1 MIFKTDSQVKVGAE
15 EDTGLYHMERSV
27 QQTNQVLNTSSFIF
41 DQCPLHASKNLERRK
56 QLILQDCHMPRQMT
70 AGVRQWGGGVADDG
84 GRAHST
90 PPTSSDNSE

>member
-1 MIFKTDSQVKVGAE
+1 MIFKTDSQVKVEA
-15 EDTGLYHMERSV
+15 EDTGLYRMERSV
-27 QQTNQVLNTSSFIF
+27 QETNQVLNTFSFIF

-70 AGVRQWGGGVADDG
+70 AGVRQWGGGADDG
-84 GRAHST
+84 GKAHST